1 MDYESIAK
9 KILQR
14 VGGKEN
20 VISLVHCMTRL
31 RFTLKDESIVD
42 DEAVKKT
49 KGVMGI
55 MKKAGQYQIIIGN
68 DVANVYAELNKLG
81 NFSNEVPKKAPQNK
95 EKQNVFSMLMDTISG
110 IMAPVI
116 PAIIGAAMIKVLLTL
131 LPMIGVLST
140 KGDTY
145 NLLSVM
151 GDGAFF
157 FMPVLIAISASKKFG
172 TNMYYAASIALIMLH
187 PNFIS
192 FMNSANDAKET
203 VKFLKFIPVTYASYA
218 YSVIPII
225 LAVWSLKY
233 VERLVDKIT
242 PVVTKNFLK
251 PMLVVLIEAPIALI
265 ILGPLGAICGNVL
278 STVVYTIHD
287 KLGFIAIGLVAG
299 VYPFVVMAGMHHA
312 FTPIKLGMIA
322 STGFENFICI
332 GELCSNM
339 AQGAASL
346 AVAVKSKNKD
356 FKQIAGSSAFSA
368 LFAGITEPALYGVTL
383 RLKRPMLG
391 ACIGAAA
398 GGLFGGFFQ
407 MKCFGIATPAI
418 VTIVQYVE
426 KGKPQSLLFAALT
439 ILLTIVVAFI
449 ATMIIG
455 FEDVVDENDD
465 ELDMLETESKE
476 EVKVM
481 ENAIDIASPA
491 EGKAISLSEV
501 ADATFAQEILGKGAA
516 IVPEKGVI
524 YAPFDG
530 KVDVMFETGHAVGLV
545 GENGVELLVHIG
557 IDTVNL
563 EGKYFSPKK
572 AAGDVVKKGD
582 VLIEFD
588 IEKIKEVEK
597 IIIQYDGLA
606 KLKDAKVVS
615 GEQRINR
622 EDLSDEFKNVV
633 SLEATNNTKRNIL
646 FSSGVFT
653 IKEGKNIGENDK
665 DSIIVHEEFAK
676 QNNLK
681 LGDEVDLELLDI
693 EKSGKIKSHKFK
705 IIGIFSGK
713 KHETYT
719 GLSSDFTEN
728 MVFVDYS
735 TSQEILNKSE
745 NNKIANKILMY
756 SGSAESTDLALNKL
770 KELKIDESKYF
781 VEKDSNAFEESLESV
796 SGIKHIIKIMTYSIM
811 LGGMVVL
818 SLILILWL
826 RERIYEIGIFL
837 SIGTSKIHII
847 MQFIFELLFISIPSI
862 ISSLFL
868 GNVLLKVIAGG
879 IVNSED
885 SMISG
890 GSLIND
896 SFMLNITTLGQ
907 SYLILISIIVLSVVF
922 ASSLI
927 LIKKPKEILSK
938 IS

>member
-1 MDYESIAK
+1 MNYENTAK

-14 VGGKEN
+14 VGGKDN

-31 RFTLKDESIVD
+31 RFVLKDESIVD

-49 KGVMGI
+49 KGVMGV

-68 DVANVYAELNKLG
+68 DVANVFAELNKLG
-81 NFSNEVPKKAPQNK
+81 NFSNEAPKKEAIK
-95 EKQNVFSMLMDTISG
+95 TEKQNLFSRLMDTISG

-140 KGDTY
+140 EGDTY

-192 FMNSANDAKET
+192 LMNNAHEAGET
-203 VKFLKFIPVTYASYA
+203 IKFLNIVPVTYAFYA

-251 PMLVVLIEAPIALI
+251 PMLIVLIEAPIALI
-265 ILGPLGAICGNVL
+265 ILGPLGAICGNVI
-278 STVVYTIHD
+278 STLVYAIHD

-426 KGKPQSLLFAALT
+426 EGKPQSLLFAALT
-439 ILLTIVVAFI
+439 ILLTVVVTFV
-449 ATMIIG
+449 ATILIG
-455 FEDVVDENDD
+455 FEDIVDEDD
-465 ELDMLETESKE
+465 ELDALETGKE
-476 EVKVM
+476 EAVVLL
-481 ENAIDIASPA
+481 ENPIEITSPA
-491 EGKAISLSEV
+491 EGKLIPIGEV
-501 ADATFAQEILGKGAA
+501 QDPTFAKEILGKGAA
-516 IVPEKGVI
+516 IIPEKGVI
-524 YAPFDG
+524 CAPFDG
-530 KVDVMFETGHAVGLV
+530 KVDAIFDTGHAVGLISDT
-545 GENGVELLVHIG
+545 GVELLIHIG

-563 EGKYFSPKK
+563 EGKYFVPK
-572 AAGDVVKKGD
+572 AASGDSIKKGD

-588 IEKIKEVEK
+588 IDA
-597 IIIQYDGLA
+597 IQAAGYDVTTPVIVSNS
-606 KLKDAKVVS
+606 DQYAKVEMCAV
-615 GEQRINR
+615 GEVTQ
-622 EDLSDEFKNVV
+622 D
-633 SLEATNNTKRNIL
+633 NTIL
-646 FSSGVFT
+646 T
-653 IKEGKNIGENDK
+653 IK
-665 DSIIVHEEFAK
+665 
-676 QNNLK
+676 
-681 LGDEVDLELLDI
+681 
-693 EKSGKIKSHKFK
+693 
-705 IIGIFSGK
+705 
-713 KHETYT
+713 
-719 GLSSDFTEN
+719 
-728 MVFVDYS
+728 
-735 TSQEILNKSE
+735 
-745 NNKIANKILMY
+745 
-756 SGSAESTDLALNKL
+756 
-770 KELKIDESKYF
+770 
-781 VEKDSNAFEESLESV
+781 
-796 SGIKHIIKIMTYSIM
+796 
-811 LGGMVVL
+811 
-818 SLILILWL
+818 
-826 RERIYEIGIFL
+826 
-837 SIGTSKIHII
+837 
-847 MQFIFELLFISIPSI
+847 
-862 ISSLFL
+862 
-868 GNVLLKVIAGG
+868 
-879 IVNSED
+879 
-885 SMISG
+885 
-890 GSLIND
+890 
-896 SFMLNITTLGQ
+896 
-907 SYLILISIIVLSVVF
+907 
-922 ASSLI
+922 
-927 LIKKPKEILSK
+927 
-938 IS
+938 

>member
-1 MDYESIAK
+1 MNYENTAK

-14 VGGKEN
+14 VGGKDN

-31 RFTLKDESIVD
+31 RFVLKDESIVD

-49 KGVMGI
+49 KGVMGV

-68 DVANVYAELNKLG
+68 DVANVFAELNKLG
-81 NFSNEVPKKAPQNK
+81 NFSNEAPKKEAIK
-95 EKQNVFSMLMDTISG
+95 TEKQNLFSRLMDTISG

-140 KGDTY
+140 EGDTY

-192 FMNSANDAKET
+192 LMNNAHEAGET
-203 VKFLKFIPVTYASYA
+203 IKFLNIVPVTYASYA

-251 PMLVVLIEAPIALI
+251 PMLIVLIEAPIALI
-265 ILGPLGAICGNVL
+265 ILGPLGAICGNVI
-278 STVVYTIHD
+278 STLVYAIHD

-426 KGKPQSLLFAALT
+426 EGKPHSLLFAALT
-439 ILLTIVVAFI
+439 ILLTVVVTFV
-449 ATMIIG
+449 ATILIG
-455 FEDVVDENDD
+455 FEDIVDEDD
-465 ELDMLETESKE
+465 ELDALETGKE
-476 EVKVM
+476 EAVVLL
-481 ENAIDIASPA
+481 ENPIEITSPA
-491 EGKAISLSEV
+491 EGKLIPIGEV
-501 ADATFAQEILGKGAA
+501 QDPTFAKEILGKGAA
-516 IVPEKGVI
+516 IIPEKGVI
-524 YAPFDG
+524 CAPFDG
-530 KVDVMFETGHAVGLV
+530 KVDAIFDTGHAVGLISDT
-545 GENGVELLVHIG
+545 GVELLIHIG

-563 EGKYFSPKK
+563 EGKYFVPK
-572 AAGDVVKKGD
+572 AASGDSIKKGD

-588 IEKIKEVEK
+588 IDA
-597 IIIQYDGLA
+597 IQAAGYDVTTPVIVSNS
-606 KLKDAKVVS
+606 DQYAKVEMCAV
-615 GEQRINR
+615 GEVTQ
-622 EDLSDEFKNVV
+622 D
-633 SLEATNNTKRNIL
+633 NTIL
-646 FSSGVFT
+646 T
-653 IKEGKNIGENDK
+653 I
-665 DSIIVHEEFAK
+665 
-676 QNNLK
+676 Q
-681 LGDEVDLELLDI
+681 
-693 EKSGKIKSHKFK
+693 
-705 IIGIFSGK
+705 
-713 KHETYT
+713 
-719 GLSSDFTEN
+719 
-728 MVFVDYS
+728 
-735 TSQEILNKSE
+735 
-745 NNKIANKILMY
+745 
-756 SGSAESTDLALNKL
+756 
-770 KELKIDESKYF
+770 
-781 VEKDSNAFEESLESV
+781 
-796 SGIKHIIKIMTYSIM
+796 
-811 LGGMVVL
+811 
-818 SLILILWL
+818 
-826 RERIYEIGIFL
+826 
-837 SIGTSKIHII
+837 
-847 MQFIFELLFISIPSI
+847 
-862 ISSLFL
+862 
-868 GNVLLKVIAGG
+868 
-879 IVNSED
+879 
-885 SMISG
+885 
-890 GSLIND
+890 
-896 SFMLNITTLGQ
+896 
-907 SYLILISIIVLSVVF
+907 
-922 ASSLI
+922 
-927 LIKKPKEILSK
+927 
-938 IS
+938 

>member
-218 YSVIPII
+218 YSVI
-225 LAVWSLKY
+225 
-233 VERLVDKIT
+233 
-242 PVVTKNFLK
+242 
-251 PMLVVLIEAPIALI
+251 
-265 ILGPLGAICGNVL
+265 
-278 STVVYTIHD
+278 
-287 KLGFIAIGLVAG
+287 
-299 VYPFVVMAGMHHA
+299 PFVVMAGMHHA

-588 IEKIKEVEK
+588 IEKIKEAGYDVTTPVIVSNTDQYAIVEK
-597 IIIQYDGLA
+597 TA
-606 KLKDAKVVS
+606 T
-615 GEQRINR
+615 GE
-622 EDLSDEFKNVV
+622 V
-633 SLEATNNTKRNIL
+633 TK
-646 FSSGVFT
+646 
-653 IKEGKNIGENDK
+653 
-665 DSIIVHEEFAK
+665 
-676 QNNLK
+676 
-681 LGDEVDLELLDI
+681 
-693 EKSGKIKSHKFK
+693 
-705 IIGIFSGK
+705 
-713 KHETYT
+713 
-719 GLSSDFTEN
+719 
-728 MVFVDYS
+728 
-735 TSQEILNKSE
+735 
-745 NNKIANKILMY
+745 
-756 SGSAESTDLALNKL
+756 ESN
-770 KELKIDESKYF
+770 
-781 VEKDSNAFEESLESV
+781 
-796 SGIKHIIKIMTYSIM
+796 
-811 LGGMVVL
+811 
-818 SLILILWL
+818 
-826 RERIYEIGIFL
+826 
-837 SIGTSKIHII
+837 
-847 MQFIFELLFISIPSI
+847 
-862 ISSLFL
+862 
-868 GNVLLKVIAGG
+868 
-879 IVNSED
+879 
-885 SMISG
+885 
-890 GSLIND
+890 
-896 SFMLNITTLGQ
+896 
-907 SYLILISIIVLSVVF
+907 
-922 ASSLI
+922 
-927 LIKKPKEILSK
+927 LIKVQ
-938 IS
+938 